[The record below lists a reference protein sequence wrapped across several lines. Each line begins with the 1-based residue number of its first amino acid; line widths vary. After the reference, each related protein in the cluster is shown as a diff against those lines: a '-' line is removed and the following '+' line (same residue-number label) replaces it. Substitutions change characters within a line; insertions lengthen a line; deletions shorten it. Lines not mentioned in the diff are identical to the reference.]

1 VEADIEM
8 IVVGARGHGVSEAL
22 FGSVTKRLIGGC
34 GIPVFVGPKNR
45 VSVLEGPAAATRW

>member
-1 VEADIEM
+1 MEADIEM